1 MKFKTFLSIAI
12 LLPMLSFPQSDLE
25 NVLKGGELLL
35 SGLSILKVAKSDG
48 KGDSKVIESLCVK
61 NKLADKITFRIVG
74 KNEEGDEVKK
84 ELVIQK
90 DGKECLFVL
99 PKGIY
104 TYEVVLPNKDIYK
117 KGEYKFDEEVIITI
131 KED

>member
-1 MKFKTFLSIAI
+1 MFKKNLAIAI
-12 LLPMLSFPQSDLE
+12 LLPMVSFAQSDLQ

-35 SGLSILKVAKSDG
+35 SGLTIFKVAKSTP
-48 KGDSKVIESLCVK
+48 KEDSKVIESVCVK
-61 NKLADKITFRIVG
+61 NKLVDKITFRITG
-74 KNEEGDEVKK
+74 KNEEGDDIKK

-90 DGKECLFVL
+90 DGKECLYVL

-131 KED
+131 KDD